1 MIKWHQILGN
11 ALKDCFSDTS
21 YSVEIDKEL
30 MIKQFPDILLV
41 EEHQG
46 KKIDQ
51 SLRGLEN
58 LAKYNII
65 TYKSWREPL
74 DSWVID
80 ELGCYYVLFR
90 KIISQEP
97 DKPLLSEKNFKLYGI
112 STRFPYKLS
121 KQEELVYEEPGIYY
135 VKRGTGKI
143 KIIVI
148 SRLPKQKKTA
158 LWQMFSTRPDM
169 IEYGLSE
176 YKWKRE
182 DFRKSVLNEL
192 TMKYKKEGL
201 NMPYTEQDWF
211 RDVALDHMGY
221 LTIEERL
228 RGLGPE
234 ERLRGLGPEE
244 RLRGL
249 KPEEIKTYL
258 KSIEI

>member
-1 MIKWHQILGN
+1 
-11 ALKDCFSDTS
+11 
-21 YSVEIDKEL
+21 
-30 MIKQFPDILLV
+30 
-41 EEHQG
+41 
-46 KKIDQ
+46 
-51 SLRGLEN
+51 
-58 LAKYNII
+58 
-65 TYKSWREPL
+65 
-74 DSWVID
+74 
-80 ELGCYYVLFR
+80 
-90 KIISQEP
+90 
-97 DKPLLSEKNFKLYGI
+97 
-112 STRFPYKLS
+112 
-121 KQEELVYEEPGIYY
+121 
-135 VKRGTGKI
+135 
-143 KIIVI
+143 
-148 SRLPKQKKTA
+148 
-158 LWQMFSTRPDM
+158 M